1 MHHMHIRVIP
11 SYYMPTWN
19 YCMACNASAQSRILY
34 AIRCTYHGMMYYVS
48 NAYLC
53 YTYCL
58 HANVAS
64 LYVMRLDSYK
74 SANNMYKSF
83 LSVWVQ
89 FMCGYFQ
96 TKNIFC
102 ISSYVQDR
110 TIWSSNDLDIT
121 DLLLLVSEDITHP
134 IYTFV
139 SQVAQLFR
147 AHTPDMYAYWLVSS
161 LDSCSTHW

>member
-1 MHHMHIRVIP
+1 MVRMKSSDFESLHITPLPITRHCIYFTSIYRNP
-11 SYYMPTWN
+11 SLLCHQFALTSQPSDDMFI
-19 YCMACNASAQSRILY
+19 QSLF
-34 AIRCTYHGMMYYVS
+34 T
-48 NAYLC
+48 
-53 YTYCL
+53 
-58 HANVAS
+58 
-64 LYVMRLDSYK
+64 RLDYYK

-139 SQVAQLFR
+139 SQVAQLLR
-147 AHTPDMYAYWLVSS
+147 AHTPDMYAYWLISS
-161 LDSCSTHW
+161 LDSCTHL